1 MISNPAHSRTDHVPF
16 FLLPHLST
24 HVFANSYFSYLAV
37 GIVPADGTDQQV
49 RWVET
54 YEDGQGIGQNTA
66 ACVPVYD
73 KR

>member
-1 MISNPAHSRTDHVPF
+1 MFV
-16 FLLPHLST
+16 
-24 HVFANSYFSYLAV
+24 NSYFSYLAV